1 MNFLIGLF
9 LKYWWILAIAAL
21 LGYIG
26 VRIYD
31 AGQADTQK
39 DWDSAIARG
48 IIEVEKLKKKQVIV
62 TTKIETVYVEKVRTV
77 YEKGETIVKQV
88 PVYVPADAPDLP
100 GPLRV
105 FHDAAAGNFLPD
117 ASRIPDAA
125 PVELATFA
133 GTVASNYT
141 QCHVNAVRLEGL
153 QAWVR
158 EQQGL
163 NP

>member
-1 MNFLIGLF
+1 MTVFLIL
-9 LKYWWILAIAAL
+9 LKKYWLHVLIAAAVIGAL
-21 LGYIG
+21 LW
-26 VRIYD
+26 VYD
-31 AGQADTQK
+31 AGKESKQK
-39 DWDSAIARG
+39 DWDAAVARG
-48 IIEVEKLKKKQVIV
+48 IIEAEKLKKKQVIV

-100 GPLRV
+100 GSLRV

-117 ASRIPDAA
+117 ASRIPDAS

-141 QCHVNAVRLEGL
+141 VCHVNSVRLEGL
-153 QAWVR
+153 QTWVR